1 MLVLL
6 PVAAYILTFLGW
18 GSLYVPE
25 NLLRFLQLALLVSAL
40 GCAYPL
46 RQVLSRAQPLGW
58 GGRIVV
64 FSLVLALWF
73 SSLTP
78 LLMIANV
85 KLDSSAPRLVERV
98 VLDSERRA
106 ETTCKVKVSDFE
118 DQGTTDFHWLWLE
131 CPKDLA
137 FTAGSSRVSYLHHKG
152 GLGFAWV
159 SELQALPASGAK

>member
-1 MLVLL
+1 MLVLI

-25 NLLRFLQLALLVSAL
+25 SLLRFLQLSLLVSAAGL
-40 GCAYPL
+40 AYPL
-46 RQVLSRAQPLGW
+46 RQVLKRAQPLGW

-85 KLDSSAPRLVERV
+85 KLDSSAPRKLERV
-98 VLDSERRA
+98 VLAVEPRGDR
-106 ETTCKVKVSDFE
+106 TCKVQVNNWDDSGDAE
-118 DQGTTDFHWLWLE
+118 PHWLWLE
-131 CPKDLA
+131 CAEPEKVKTGKWKA
-137 FTAGSSRVSYLHHKG
+137 SYDYHRG

-159 SELQALPASGAK
+159 SELKLVE